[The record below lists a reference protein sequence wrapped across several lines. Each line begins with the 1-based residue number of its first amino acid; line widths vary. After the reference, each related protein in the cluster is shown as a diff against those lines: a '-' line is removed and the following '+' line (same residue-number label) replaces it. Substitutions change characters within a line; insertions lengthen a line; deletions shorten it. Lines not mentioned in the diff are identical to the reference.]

1 VNPDTYSFQQVLERA
16 NQAAAVSGLVELIE
30 NTLGLLVDICRARA
44 GLFYLFD
51 HEASE
56 LICLATFNLP
66 DGGNVLSQRVARDRG
81 EAGASLRQGEV
92 LFIEDISS
100 GQAWRSDVEELR
112 FLPLSNVLNIP
123 FLLDGHPICVAQ
135 LFDCHEAQMEML
147 PFLTGRL
154 ASEIH
159 KAILL
164 ESAQQHAERMDAM
177 ISIFEKI
184 GSTLDRDRLLRMMIE
199 YAREVIN
206 AEACSLFL
214 VDENTREN
222 VLHLASNINAELS
235 LEQMRVPPGMG
246 IIGHVVE
253 SGEEVLVPDVT
264 RDERHYRQVDKS
276 SGFVTRAILA
286 VPLRTR
292 TVILGEER
300 GVISTRLI
308 GGFEAINKVI
318 GTFDDQDAGLL
329 TTLANQAATVLQ
341 IADLYGDANEL
352 FLDVIKALAA
362 AVDAKD
368 PYTEG
373 HSQRVSDFSVEI
385 ARQLALPGEMVHRVR
400 IGSLLHDV
408 GKIGIPDH
416 ILVKPGVLTEN
427 EYEVMKQHATI
438 GANIMG
444 KVRKLHNELPAL
456 AEHHERLDGS
466 GYPHGLKGDQV
477 SLMGRIVAAA
487 DVFDA
492 MTSDR
497 PYRSAMPVEEV
508 LDYLFKGINTRYD
521 GECVN
526 ALAKAHIKELVKT
539 QKEREKLTDK
549 SGE

>member
-1 VNPDTYSFQQVLERA
+1 MLERA
-16 NQAAAVSGLVELIE
+16 NQAAAASGLVELLE
-30 NTLGLLVDICRARA
+30 NTLALLVEVCRARA
-44 GLFYLFD
+44 CVLYLFD
-51 HEASE
+51 NEASE
-56 LICLATFNLP
+56 LVCLATFNLP
-66 DGGNVLSQRVARDRG
+66 GGGNVLSRRVALDRG
-81 EAGASLRQGEV
+81 QAGAALGRGETI
-92 LFIEDISS
+92 FIEELTP
-100 GQAWRSDVEELR
+100 GQGWESDLEELHSI
-112 FLPLSNVLNIP
+112 PLHNVLNVP
-123 FLLDGHPICVAQ
+123 FVLDGWPICVVQ
-135 LFDCHEAQMEML
+135 LFDCQEAPMAML
-147 PFLTGRL
+147 PMLTGRL

-164 ESAQQHAERMDAM
+164 EGAQQHAERMEAM

-184 GSTLDRDRLLRMMIE
+184 GSTLDRDRLLRLMIE
-199 YAREVIN
+199 YARDVIN

-214 VDENTREN
+214 VDDSTGENI
-222 VLHLASNINAELS
+222 LHLASNVNAEIS
-235 LEQMRVPPGMG
+235 LEQVRVPQGKG
-246 IIGHVVE
+246 IIGHVVD
-253 SGEEVLVPDVT
+253 SGETVLVPDVS

-308 GGFEAINKVI
+308 GGFEAINKTT

-385 ARQLALPGEMVHRVR
+385 ARQLALAAEVVHRVR

-408 GKIGIPDH
+408 GKIGIPDR
-416 ILVKPGVLTEN
+416 ILVKPGVLTDD
-427 EYEVMKQHATI
+427 EYETMKQHPTI

-466 GYPHGLKGDQV
+466 GYPGGLKGDQV
-477 SLMGRIVAAA
+477 SLMGRIVAVA

-497 PYRSAMPVEEV
+497 PYRAAMPADEV
-508 LDYLFKGINTRYD
+508 LEYLFKGIGARYD

-526 ALAKAHIKELVKT
+526 ALARAYIKGLVKT
-539 QKEREKLTDK
+539 QKEREIPNNKT
-549 SGE
+549 GE